1 VDMLPTLLNIVGA
14 KYPARLD
21 GRSFL
26 PLIRG
31 KTQIGRDHVFK
42 EYNENAGASR
52 DPMRAVQTKRYLYIF
67 NPWSNGQRVF
77 ATATTGTVT
86 YRRLVALAKQDT
98 RLAKRL
104 DLYKH
109 RVPEELYDVANDP
122 DCLINL
128 IADAKHQVALP
139 SLRSELEGWMKRT
152 KDPMLEVFGKRK
164 DEIFREEYVQKVEK
178 EALDRRKNRRGNKR
192 RSNATK

>member
-1 VDMLPTLLNIVGA
+1 
-14 KYPARLD
+14 
-21 GRSFL
+21 
-26 PLIRG
+26 
-31 KTQIGRDHVFK
+31 
-42 EYNENAGASR
+42 
-52 DPMRAVQTKRYLYIF
+52 
-67 NPWSNGQRVF
+67 VF

-86 YRRLVALAKQDT
+86 YRRLVALAKQDK

-152 KDPMLEVFGKRK
+152 KDPMLEVFEKRK